1 MIRRRYFRSSGNRL
15 RFRIGPLNL
24 YKRYSEALLRQA
36 MRRLYR
42 VSLAL
47 SFLATALSALSA
59 PAFAITPGA
68 AANGEQFLAAGLA
81 FGLAALGA
89 GVGVGTSGSAAIA
102 AVTEKAEVRTTALI
116 FVVLAEAIAIYGF
129 AIAFIILGQ
138 PG

>member
-1 MIRRRYFRSSGNRL
+1 MRKAIRT
-15 RFRIGPLNL
+15 
-24 YKRYSEALLRQA
+24 LLTA
-36 MRRLYR
+36 G
-42 VSLAL
+42 
-47 SFLATALSALSA
+47 FLVTLMSALSA
-59 PAFAITPGA
+59 PVFAITPGA
-68 AANGEQFLAAGLA
+68 AANGQQFLAAGLA

>member
-1 MIRRRYFRSSGNRL
+1 
-15 RFRIGPLNL
+15 
-24 YKRYSEALLRQA
+24 
-36 MRRLYR
+36 MRRIMATILAAAFF
-42 VSLAL
+42 VVTLAAL
-47 SFLATALSALSA
+47 SLPVFAQGANSTSTATSVAVAS
-59 PAFAITPGA
+59 T
-68 AANGEQFLAAGLA
+68 GEKYLAAGLA

-138 PG
+138 

>member
-1 MIRRRYFRSSGNRL
+1 MRM
-15 RFRIGPLNL
+15 
-24 YKRYSEALLRQA
+24 LLR
-36 MRRLYR
+36 RL
-42 VSLAL
+42 L
-47 SFLATALSALSA
+47 TAGFFITLMSVLSA

-68 AANGEQFLAAGLA
+68 AANGQQFLAAGLA

-138 PG
+138 SG

>member
-1 MIRRRYFRSSGNRL
+1 MRKFL
-15 RFRIGPLNL
+15 R
-24 YKRYSEALLRQA
+24 ALFTL
-36 MRRLYR
+36 
-42 VSLAL
+42 SLVAAL
-47 SFLATALSALSA
+47 TSLSA
-59 PAFAITPGA
+59 PAFAMTAGA

-116 FVVLAEAIAIYGF
+116 FVVVAEAIAIYGF

-138 PG
+138 SG

>member
-1 MIRRRYFRSSGNRL
+1 MRRIFR
-15 RFRIGPLNL
+15 
-24 YKRYSEALLRQA
+24 ALLT
-36 MRRLYR
+36 LG
-42 VSLAL
+42 
-47 SFLATALSALSA
+47 FLATLTSALSA
-59 PAFAITPGA
+59 PVFAVTPGVA
-68 AANGEQFLAAGLA
+68 SNGEQFLAAGLA

-138 PG
+138 AG